1 MQRKIKKLSI
11 SAEKGGLICFRP
23 GDLMKQKITIKN
35 NGQVWWTGFINPTEE
50 EIAKGILQ
58 YNQVKISEY
67 KNIGKENALKIL
79 ERAQEILPAKISD
92 EYEQF
97 ICDATP
103 DEIFIEYEDG
113 EFIFGQSID
122 FLTSREDLPNFYREI
137 AEQVVI
143 DNLLFCEDYVEY
155 F

>member
-11 SAEKGGLICFRP
+11 SAEKGGLICLDD
-23 GDLMKQKITIKN
+23 GDFIKQKITIKN
-35 NGQVWWTGFINPTEE
+35 NGQVWWTGFRPPTEK
-50 EIAKGILQ
+50 EIAQGILPH
-58 YNQVKISEY
+58 NEVKISEY
-67 KNIGKENALKIL
+67 KNIGKENAIKIL
-79 ERAQEILPAKISD
+79 ERAQEILPAKISN
-92 EYEQF
+92 EYGQWV
-97 ICDATP
+97 CDAIP

>member
-11 SAEKGGLICFRP
+11 SAEIGGLICFRP

-35 NGQVWWTGFINPTEE
+35 NGQVWWTGFRTPTEE

-92 EYEQF
+92 EYGRWV
-97 ICDATP
+97 CDAIP

-113 EFIFGQSID
+113 EFIFGQSVD
-122 FLTSREDLPNFYREI
+122 FRSSYNDLPNFYREI

-143 DNLLFCEDYVEY
+143 DNLLFCE
-155 F
+155 

>member
-11 SAEKGGLICFRP
+11 SAERGGFICFKA
-23 GDLMKQKITIKN
+23 GDLMKQRLTIKN
-35 NGQVWWTGFINPTEE
+35 NGQVWWTGFRNPTEE
-50 EIAKGILQ
+50 EIAKGMLQ

-67 KNIGKENALKIL
+67 KNIGKESALKIL
-79 ERAQEILPAKISD
+79 EKAQDILPVKISA
-92 EYEQF
+92 EYEQY

-103 DEIFIEYEDG
+103 DEIFIEYENG

-122 FLTSREDLPNFYREI
+122 FMTSCEDLPNFYSEI

-143 DNLLFCEDYVEY
+143 DNLLFCEDYDEY